1 MILTDMTTNALA
13 LATQVL
19 HGKVDKGG
27 QPLIGH
33 AIAVAEQQSDELG
46 TAVALLHDVLE
57 DTPLTRHSL
66 VFHGFPDEVVEA
78 VVALT
83 RRADEDYSVY
93 LARMRDNAL
102 ARRVKLADLRH
113 NSDLSRL
120 PSVSPLDRARLEKYR
135 QAMEFLSQDDTHLKS
150 DSGQA

>member
-1 MILTDMTTNALA
+1 ML
-13 LATQVL
+13 
-19 HGKVDKGG
+19 
-27 QPLIGH
+27 
-33 AIAVAEQQSDELG
+33 AEQQSDELG
-46 TAVALLHDVLE
+46 TVVALLHDVLE

-83 RRADEDYSVY
+83 RRADELYSVY
-93 LARMRDNAL
+93 LARVRDNAL

-120 PSVSPLDRARLEKYR
+120 SSVSPLDRARVEKYR
-135 QAMEFLSQDDTHLKS
+135 QAMEFLSQYDT
-150 DSGQA
+150 APEV